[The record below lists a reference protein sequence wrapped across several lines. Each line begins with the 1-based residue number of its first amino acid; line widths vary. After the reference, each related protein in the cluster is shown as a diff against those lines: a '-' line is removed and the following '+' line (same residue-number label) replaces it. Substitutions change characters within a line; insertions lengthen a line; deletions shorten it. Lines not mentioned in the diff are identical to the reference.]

1 MGIEGVSDGVLLS
14 TIAVIVLMSA
24 TIFYVFEYL
33 PANLAASSR
42 RRQIPQQ
49 QHHQQ
54 QQQQQH
60 YQQQQQQQQQYQNQY
75 QNRES
80 NYQQRRNNGEFNV
93 FPGIPAELSQLS
105 LDEWF
110 ELAAT
115 PAGIVLLS
123 ASLISIMWIACI
135 IDDVFY
141 FGRWFDSRA
150 KLLLTVLTGAVLFA
164 ETRIFTIRHRR
175 SD

>member
-49 QHHQQ
+49 QQHQQ
-54 QQQQQH
+54 
-60 YQQQQQQQQQYQNQY
+60 QQQQQQQQQYQNQY

-105 LDEWF
+105 LDEW
-110 ELAAT
+110 
-115 PAGIVLLS
+115 
-123 ASLISIMWIACI
+123 
-135 IDDVFY
+135 
-141 FGRWFDSRA
+141 
-150 KLLLTVLTGAVLFA
+150 
-164 ETRIFTIRHRR
+164 
-175 SD
+175 

>member
-1 MGIEGVSDGVLLS
+1 MSLIEGVSDGVLLS

-49 QHHQQ
+49 QQHQQ

-60 YQQQQQQQQQYQNQY
+60 YQQQQQQQQQQQYQNQY

-93 FPGIPAELSQLS
+93 FPGIPVSFLS
-105 LDEWF
+105 LF
-110 ELAAT
+110 
-115 PAGIVLLS
+115 LLHLNDFLFILHFS
-123 ASLISIMWIACI
+123 SI
-135 IDDVFY
+135 
-141 FGRWFDSRA
+141 
-150 KLLLTVLTGAVLFA
+150 
-164 ETRIFTIRHRR
+164 IFKFLRK
-175 SD
+175 